1 MVLEI
6 ALTQLTTFMWLPS
19 ACVVKTSACDEPSV
33 GGDAGTGWH
42 EHGRV
47 LPRPAGADI
56 YL

>member
-19 ACVVKTSACDEPSV
+19 AYVVKTSACDEPSV